1 MKLFRL
7 KKWDD
12 FGLEI
17 LLELVSWKRF
27 NVCTCTYSHSKWYK
41 PKRFW
46 PEFCLSIS
54 MFRFH
59 TVVIVDVIYG
69 NHSLEISLFQKT
81 LNDYTS
87 GITPLLEF

>member
-1 MKLFRL
+1 
-7 KKWDD
+7 
-12 FGLEI
+12 
-17 LLELVSWKRF
+17 
-27 NVCTCTYSHSKWYK
+27 
-41 PKRFW
+41 
-46 PEFCLSIS
+46 

>member
-1 MKLFRL
+1 MKLVRL

-17 LLELVSWKRF
+17 LLELLSWKRF
-27 NVCTCTYSHSKWYK
+27 NVCTFTYSGSDLYK
-41 PKRFW
+41 PKGFW

-54 MFRFH
+54 MFRWH
-59 TVVIVDVIYG
+59 AAVVVDIIYS

-81 LNDYTS
+81 CNDYAS
-87 GITPLLEF
+87 SIPPLMEF